1 MDPNCVGYLKI
12 IMSFIRKAAT
22 LLTHQKR
29 FLIYVNVLNIYFCHA
44 YFIFDP
50 SPNHVSLKIP
60 WCIIMFIMFLINKIP
75 FLVYPDVSTT
85 FFSSLLEVLTVAQMA
100 HG

>member
-1 MDPNCVGYLKI
+1 MP
-12 IMSFIRKAAT
+12 FIRKAAK
-22 LLTHQKR
+22 LLTHQNG
-29 FLIYVNVLNIYFCHA
+29 FLIYVNVLNIIIVCHA

-50 SPNHVSLKIP
+50 SQNHVSLKIP
-60 WCIIMFIMFLINKIP
+60 WCITMFIMFLINKIP